1 MDKKRQISIIGGAGH
16 VGFPLGLV
24 LSSKGFDVKL
34 VDINKENIKKINSGK
49 IPFLEEGAQPLLRK
63 MLKKNKINATNNFNQ
78 ISLSKYIIVCIGTP
92 IDSNLNPD
100 TKNFV
105 KFFKTLKKFIH
116 RDQIII
122 IRSSVYP
129 GICEKVYNIIKAK
142 NKNLSYCP
150 ERIVQGQSIKELPN
164 ISQLVSGKN
173 KKSILES
180 ISLFKTI
187 CKKIIKVEII
197 EAELV
202 KLFSNAYRYIH
213 FSISNQLLMISEKQK
228 LNFFKIRKLM
238 KDSYPRNAHIPM
250 SGFTAG
256 PCLLKDTMQLS
267 SFFDKKFSLG
277 HAAMEVNEGMP
288 KYIIQNLERTYNLK
302 KKTIGLLGLT
312 FKADSDDIRDSLAI
326 KLLNYLKRK
335 KIKTL
340 YSDEF
345 FSLEG
350 SVNIKDLIN
359 RSDIII
365 ISSPHKAY
373 KKIKLPKSK
382 VLIDIWGH
390 TNKSNF

>member
-1 MDKKRQISIIGGAGH
+1 
-16 VGFPLGLV
+16 
-24 LSSKGFDVKL
+24 
-34 VDINKENIKKINSGK
+34 
-49 IPFLEEGAQPLLRK
+49 
-63 MLKKNKINATNNFNQ
+63 
-78 ISLSKYIIVCIGTP
+78 
-92 IDSNLNPD
+92 
-100 TKNFV
+100 
-105 KFFKTLKKFIH
+105 
-116 RDQIII
+116 
-122 IRSSVYP
+122 
-129 GICEKVYNIIKAK
+129 
-142 NKNLSYCP
+142 
-150 ERIVQGQSIKELPN
+150 
-164 ISQLVSGKN
+164 
-173 KKSILES
+173 
-180 ISLFKTI
+180 
-187 CKKIIKVEII
+187 
-197 EAELV
+197 
-202 KLFSNAYRYIH
+202 
-213 FSISNQLLMISEKQK
+213 MISEKQN
-228 LNFFKIRKLM
+228 LNFFKIRELM
-238 KDSYPRNAHIPM
+238 NDSYPRNAHIPM

-345 FSLEG
+345 FTLEG
-350 SVNIKDLIN
+350 AINKKDLIN

-373 KKIKLPKSK
+373 KKIKLPKNK

-390 TNKSNF
+390 TNKTNF

>member
-1 MDKKRQISIIGGAGH
+1 MYKKRQISIIGGAGH

-24 LSSKGFDVKL
+24 LSSKGFNVKL
-34 VDINKENIKKINSGK
+34 VDTNRENIKKINSGK
-49 IPFLEEGAQPLLRK
+49 IPFLEDGAQQLLGK
-63 MLKKNKINATNNFNQ
+63 MLKKKKINATTDYNQ
-78 ISLSKYIIVCIGTP
+78 IRLSKYIIVCIGTP
-92 IDSNLNPD
+92 IDSKLNPD
-100 TKNFV
+100 TKNFI
-105 KFFKTLKKFIH
+105 KFFKTLKKFINK
-116 RDQIII
+116 DQIRV

-129 GICEKVYNIIKAK
+129 GICEKVYKIIKTK

-173 KKSILES
+173 EKSISES

-213 FSISNQLLMISEKQK
+213 FSISNQLLMISEKQN
-228 LNFFKIRKLM
+228 LNFFKIRELM

-335 KIKTL
+335 KLKRYTL
-340 YSDEF
+340 MNF
-345 FSLEG
+345 FL
-350 SVNIKDLIN
+350 
-359 RSDIII
+359 
-365 ISSPHKAY
+365 
-373 KKIKLPKSK
+373 
-382 VLIDIWGH
+382 
-390 TNKSNF
+390 